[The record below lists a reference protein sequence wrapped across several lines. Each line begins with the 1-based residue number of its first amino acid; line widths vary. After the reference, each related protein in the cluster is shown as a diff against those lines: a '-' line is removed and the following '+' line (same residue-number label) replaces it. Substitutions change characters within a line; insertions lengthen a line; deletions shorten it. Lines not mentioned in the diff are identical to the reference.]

1 MQTYKLIT
9 ATTFNAE
16 TDDAAKAVA
25 QGVGYAIKRT
35 CPESL
40 AVESGLYNVGA
51 PDMPGGREV
60 L

>member
-16 TDDAAKAVA
+16 NDADAKVQASEMQEHSRLLHGA
-25 QGVGYAIKRT
+25 SQTQGN
-35 CPESL
+35 
-40 AVESGLYNVGA
+40 LYNVSA